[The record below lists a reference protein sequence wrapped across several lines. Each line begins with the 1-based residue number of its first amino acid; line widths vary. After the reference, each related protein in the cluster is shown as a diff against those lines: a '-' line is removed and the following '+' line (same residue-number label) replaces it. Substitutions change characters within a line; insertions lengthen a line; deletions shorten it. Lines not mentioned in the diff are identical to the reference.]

1 MNASISSGFSGPID
15 LRGSTFLRI
24 KNTANVLVLDF
35 PVGIDVANPR
45 AAARH
50 RRELFLF
57 NGNVDAFYVHQYCL
71 FVLRLLEDVDSLR
84 KAITFTAACLP
95 DWQLL

>member
-1 MNASISSGFSGPID
+1 MRRWVRDSPAQLT
-15 LRGSTFLRI
+15 LRGSTLLRI
-24 KNTANVLVLDF
+24 KNTTNVLVLDF
-35 PVGIDVANPR
+35 PVGINVANPR
-45 AAARH
+45 ASARH

-57 NGNVDAFYVHQYCL
+57 NGNIDAFYVHLYCL
-71 FVLRLLEDVDSLR
+71 FVFRLLEDVDGLR